1 MAQLKKIKH
10 NIHHHYIIFKNMY
23 ELRHVKTVSLD
34 TRIIYKGHFDIGLA
48 DLCTPLGVH
57 NWEQKSGGWHL
68 G

>member
-23 ELRHVKTVSLD
+23 ESSHIKTVSLN

-48 DLCTPLGVH
+48 DL
-57 NWEQKSGGWHL
+57 
-68 G
+68 